1 MAREDPVRVALEV
14 IQAERR
20 AVREPVAPS
29 TRTKVI
35 PAALVPGLKAGGI
48 SVGLILVAGSVAG
61 QAAQGV
67 AGEKDAFSRDD
78 FAKRTSFLVT
88 RTVAS
93 QGGIHGGQ
101 GADKENK
108 ARTELSQELWR
119 NPCCAGAGDASANGA
134 KWKEE
139 LRHGP

>member
-1 MAREDPVRVALEV
+1 M
-14 IQAERR
+14 
-20 AVREPVAPS
+20 
-29 TRTKVI
+29 
-35 PAALVPGLKAGGI
+35 PGLKRQQGHLCR
-48 SVGLILVAGSVAG
+48 SDPRRWKRSRSGSPG
-61 QAAQGV
+61 RRREDQLR
-67 AGEKDAFSRDD
+67 GEKDAFSRDD

-119 NPCCAGAGDASANGA
+119 NSCCAGAGDASANGA